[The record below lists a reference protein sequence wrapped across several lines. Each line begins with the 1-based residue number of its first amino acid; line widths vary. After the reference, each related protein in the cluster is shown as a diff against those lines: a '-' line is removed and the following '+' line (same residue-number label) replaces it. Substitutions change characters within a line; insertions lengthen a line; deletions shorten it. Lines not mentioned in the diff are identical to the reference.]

1 MFYDNTFQKPSI
13 QNHTVLKNLHIRVVN
28 LTMRVTL
35 VVRKSLPKIIETSS
49 WWWNPRGKQI
59 CPPLWWTHLQSTN
72 WHASKL

>member
-49 WWWNPRGKQI
+49 
-59 CPPLWWTHLQSTN
+59 
-72 WHASKL
+72 